1 MTGVEVVYVKFDDEY
16 AGVKLR
22 TKGRFAI
29 NSESVPIERSEA
41 TFSLNKKKKSSP
53 SVKRNQ
59 FPLILSYACAVHN
72 VQGLT
77 LDRVVISFDLEKQR
91 NFNPGQMY
99 VAMSRVKTI
108 EGLYFT
114 GNFTA
119 SVVTCNNRVKQE
131 YTRLRITDNQ
141 LHFIPDF
148 YSSDVSVIIALLNIR
163 LNYTH

>member
-1 MTGVEVVYVKFDDEY
+1 
-16 AGVKLR
+16 
-22 TKGRFAI
+22 
-29 NSESVPIERSEA
+29 
-41 TFSLNKKKKSSP
+41 
-53 SVKRNQ
+53 
-59 FPLILSYACAVHN
+59 LILSYACTVHK

-119 SVVTCNNRVKQE
+119 SVFTCNNRVKQE

-163 LNYTH
+163 SLKLHSLDVFHDESLQSSDILCFTET